1 MSSQQEF
8 KFERPQDAQP
18 HLPLR
23 LTRWPF
29 YTRPLSGK
37 NVGTQ
42 EGSRVGEA
50 VPRRIQG
57 RLVS

>member
-18 HLPLR
+18 HLPPR
-23 LTRWPF
+23 LTRRSF

-37 NVGTQ
+37 NV
-42 EGSRVGEA
+42 
-50 VPRRIQG
+50 VPRRAAVWVRLCHAGIQG